1 MRRERPLAMPRS
13 RTSGSS
19 NRNRWNGLRSAPAA
33 LRLVPVLICLLF
45 VSASSALFG
54 NSDAAFAQTPPAAK
68 SPAAKATPAEPPV
81 VASAEPSEPKTPAM
95 MIVFDGS
102 GSMWGRLASDNAVKL
117 NMARDAVRKSWPK
130 LGTSVR
136 VGLASFGHNRKG
148 DCGDTE
154 VILDPATGDVGRFM
168 TPLDKLNPKGR
179 GPLVE
184 ALKEAAGEFAADTD
198 SAQTMLLIHD
208 DADNCQRDACA
219 AATEIKRDHPKL
231 VIHVLGLG
239 LSQADSQRMAC
250 VPQITGGKFFDA
262 QDSATVGQAMEEVFQ
277 LASANG
283 APVAPNPSPANVA
296 GPPAKTPVD
305 AIPTASARPAPPLP
319 PNLRPPGPPGLRL
332 MTALVTGGPALDI
345 PVRWRVWREGDG
357 AGAPLV
363 DTRAATIDLDIPP
376 GKYFVEARQGLVS
389 ARRSVEA
396 LPNVQVPVLL
406 ALNAG
411 ALERAA
417 VSQKSGVVVAPTVTI
432 TSTTTQAA
440 PGDSPNSVIW
450 PDASAREAVLLP
462 PGSWRIV
469 SEIGA
474 ARTEQVVTVTAGLI
488 TDLGKAF
495 AVGHLRLRAVDRE
508 GGQTAQRVN
517 FRIWEDDPESP
528 NGRREVAR
536 SAAAEPVFTLPPGT
550 YFVVARQGSAEVRER
565 VLLNGGDDVART
577 FILSLGRL
585 TMQSQL
591 QGAAGSISTDPVT
604 YRVLRLDPPPATTA
618 TIINGTGNDRS
629 ESGPVEV
636 ARTGAPM
643 ATLDLAAG
651 RYRIESQLGGQNA
664 RAVRT
669 VEIRPGAT
677 QAITIDYPAARVHL
691 RLVGNAARAATSDLY
706 WDIRDSSDNSV
717 WRTVQAEPRAF
728 LAAGRYKLR
737 IETRDRRYD
746 TTFEVKAGENLNL
759 DLDPPG

>member
-1 MRRERPLAMPRS
+1 MPILLNMGVS
-13 RTSGSS
+13 KPTGW
-19 NRNRWNGLRSAPAA
+19 NRVTRQL
-33 LRLVPVLICLLF
+33 
-45 VSASSALFG
+45 SALIG
-54 NSDAAFAQTPPAAK
+54 ALVLAGITSSSDAQSPTAAAKPPAAK
-68 SPAAKATPAEPPV
+68 AAPVAPAAPPATAPAAPETV
-81 VASAEPSEPKTPAM
+81 EPKTPAL

-102 GSMWGRLASDNAVKL
+102 GSMWGRLASDNAIKL
-117 NMARDAVRKSWPK
+117 TIARDAVRKSWPK
-130 LGTSVR
+130 LSTSVR
-136 VGLASFGHNRKG
+136 VGLSSFGHNRKS
-148 DCGDTE
+148 DCSDVE

-168 TPLDKLNPKGR
+168 TPLDKLNPKGK

-184 ALKEAAGEFAADTD
+184 AIKEAAGEFAAETD
-198 SAQTMLLIHD
+198 SAQNMLLIHD
-208 DADNCQRDACA
+208 DADNCQQDPCE
-219 AATEIKRDHPKL
+219 AATEIKANHPNL
-231 VIHVLGLG
+231 AIHVLGLG
-239 LSQADSQRMAC
+239 LSKADAQKMAC
-250 VPQITGGKFFDA
+250 IPRITGGKFFDA
-262 QDSATVGQAMEEVFQ
+262 QDTAAVGQALDDVFQ

-283 APVAPNPSPANVA
+283 VAKPTPAVTPPPAAKAPAGTAPSAAA
-296 GPPAKTPVD
+296 GPV
-305 AIPTASARPAPPLP
+305 RPAAPLP

-332 MTALVTGGPALDI
+332 MTALIPGGPALDI

-363 DTRAATIDLDIPP
+363 DTRASTIDLDMPP

-396 LPNVQVPVLL
+396 VANTQVPVML

-411 ALERAA
+411 ALERAPT
-417 VSQKSGVVVAPTVTI
+417 SQKSGVVVAPTVTI

-440 PGDSPNSVIW
+440 PGDSPFSVIW
-450 PDASAREAVLLP
+450 PDAYAREAVLLP
-462 PGSWRIV
+462 PGTWRVV

-474 ARTEQVVTVTAGLI
+474 ARTEQVVTVAAGQV
-488 TDLGKAF
+488 TDLGPAF

-508 GGQTAQRVN
+508 GGQTAQHVS

-528 NGRREVAR
+528 KGRREVAR

-577 FILSLGRL
+577 FILGLGRL
-585 TMQSQL
+585 TMQSRL
-591 QGAAGSISTDPVT
+591 QGHSGSLSADPIT
-604 YRVLRLDPPPATTA
+604 YRVLRLDPPTTA
-618 TIINGTGNDRS
+618 TAAAVVNGS
-629 ESGPVEV
+629 EQAESGPIEV
-636 ARTGAPM
+636 ARTGAPT

-664 RAVRT
+664 RATRT
-669 VEIRPGAT
+669 VEIKAGAT
-677 QAITIDYPAARVHL
+677 QAVTIDYSAARVHL
-691 RLVGNAARAATSDLY
+691 RLVGNAARTATSDLY
-706 WDIRDSSDNSV
+706 WDIRDNTDNSV

-737 IETRDRRYD
+737 IETRERRYD

>member
-1 MRRERPLAMPRS
+1 MPRS
-13 RTSGSS
+13 S
-19 NRNRWNGLRSAPAA
+19 NIGLFA
-33 LRLVPVLICLLF
+33 LGNFGRRGLACLMALI
-45 VSASSALFG
+45 
-54 NSDAAFAQTPPAAK
+54 AAFALNSAAAAQTAPPVAKPPAAK
-68 SPAAKATPAEPPV
+68 AAPVPVPAPAPAVKPAATAEPTEPKSPAL
-81 VASAEPSEPKTPAM
+81 

-102 GSMWGRLASDNAVKL
+102 GSMWGRLAADNAMKL
-117 NMARDAVRKSWPK
+117 GVARDAMRKSWPK
-130 LGTSVR
+130 LGPTVR
-136 VGLASFGHNRKG
+136 VGLASFGHTRKG
-148 DCGDTE
+148 DCSDTE
-154 VILDPATGDVGRFM
+154 VLLDPATGDVARLM
-168 TPLDKLNPKGR
+168 TPLDKLNPKGK
-179 GPLVE
+179 GPLV
-184 ALKEAAGEFAADTD
+184 AAIKEAAGEFAADSD
-198 SAQTMLLIHD
+198 SAQTMVLIHD
-208 DADNCQRDACA
+208 DADNCQQDVCD
-219 AATEIKRDHPKL
+219 AATAIKRDHPGIA
-231 VIHVLGLG
+231 IHVLGLG
-239 LSQADSQRMAC
+239 LSKADSERMAC
-250 VPQITGGKFFDA
+250 VPRITGGRFFNP
-262 QDSATVGQAMEEVFQ
+262 QDTAAVNQAMDEVFQ
-277 LASANG
+277 MAASAVMVPAGSPVG
-283 APVAPNPSPANVA
+283 AAATAAITSAAPTKTSTAAAVPPAKPVAPV
-296 GPPAKTPVD
+296 
-305 AIPTASARPAPPLP
+305 P

-332 MTALVTGGPALDI
+332 MTSLVANGPALDI

-363 DTRAATIDLDIPP
+363 DSRAATIDLDMPP

-396 LPNVQVPVLL
+396 VANVQVPVLL

-411 ALERAA
+411 AVERAPT
-417 VSQKSGVVVAPTVTI
+417 SQKSGVVVAPTVTI

-440 PGDSPNSVIW
+440 PGDSPYSVIW
-450 PDASAREAVLLP
+450 PDANAREAVLLP
-462 PGSWRIV
+462 PGTWRIV
-469 SEIGA
+469 SEIGS
-474 ARTEQVVTVTAGLI
+474 ARTERVVTVTAGQV

-508 GGQTAQRVN
+508 GGETAQHVS

-577 FILSLGRL
+577 FILGLGRL
-585 TMQSQL
+585 TMQSKL
-591 QGAAGSISTDPVT
+591 QGYSGAITGDPVT
-604 YRVLRLDPPPATTA
+604 YRVLRLDAPAVIAAGAPGPAAPGPAVSAVSDRTT
-618 TIINGTGNDRS
+618 T
-629 ESGPVEV
+629 GPVEV
-636 ARTGAPM
+636 ARTGAPT

-669 VEIRPGAT
+669 VDIKPGST
-677 QAITIDYPAARVHL
+677 QTITVDYPAARVHL

-706 WDIRDSSDNSV
+706 WDIRDSTDNSV
-717 WRTVQAEPRAF
+717 WRTVQSEPRAF

>member
-1 MRRERPLAMPRS
+1 MPKSINIGMFHGRRGVRCLLAFASVLAM
-13 RTSGSS
+13 TS
-19 NRNRWNGLRSAPAA
+19 
-33 LRLVPVLICLLF
+33 VV
-45 VSASSALFG
+45 
-54 NSDAAFAQTPPAAK
+54 DAQTPPTAANP
-68 SPAAKATPAEPPV
+68 PAAKTALVPAPAAAPTPAEP
-81 VASAEPSEPKTPAM
+81 AEPKTPAL

-102 GSMWGRLASDNAVKL
+102 GSMWGRLASDNAMKL
-117 NMARDAVRKSWPK
+117 GIARDAVRKSWPK
-130 LGTSVR
+130 IGPKVR
-136 VGLASFGHNRKG
+136 VGLASFGHTRKG

-154 VILDPATGDVGRFM
+154 VILDPATGDVARFM
-168 TPLDKLNPKGR
+168 TPLDKLNPKGK
-179 GPLVE
+179 GPLVD
-184 ALKEAAGEFAADTD
+184 AIKEAAGEFAADND

-208 DADNCQRDACA
+208 DADNCQKDACE
-219 AATEIKRDHPKL
+219 AATEIKRDHPNL

-239 LSQADSQRMAC
+239 LSKADAERMAC
-250 VPQITGGKFFDA
+250 VPRITGGKFFDA
-262 QDSATVGQAMEEVFQ
+262 QDTAAVGQAMDDVFV
-277 LASANG
+277 LANADGSTNATQPTPADSAAKLG
-283 APVAPNPSPANVA
+283 KAPPEKVAAAAPAA
-296 GPPAKTPVD
+296 PAK
-305 AIPTASARPAPPLP
+305 PLP
-319 PNLRPPGPPGLRL
+319 PNLRPPGTPGLRL
-332 MTALVTGGPALDI
+332 MTSLVPGGAALDI

-363 DTRAATIDLDIPP
+363 DARAATIDLDMAP

-411 ALERAA
+411 SLKRAPT
-417 VSQKSGVVVAPTVTI
+417 SQKSGVVVAPTVTI

-440 PGDSPNSVIW
+440 PGDSPYSVIW

-462 PGSWRIV
+462 PGTWRVV

-474 ARTEQVVTVTAGLI
+474 ARTEQVVAVIAGQD
-488 TDLGKAF
+488 TDLGPAF

-508 GGQTAQRVN
+508 GGQTAEN
-517 FRIWEDDPESP
+517 ASFRIWEDDPESP
-528 NGRREVAR
+528 RGRREVAR

-577 FILSLGRL
+577 FILGLGRL
-585 TMQSQL
+585 TLQSQL
-591 QGAAGSISTDPVT
+591 QGTSAPLSTDPVT
-604 YRVLRLDPPPATTA
+604 YRVLRLDAPPPAATA
-618 TIINGTGNDRS
+618 AGPGS
-629 ESGPVEV
+629 ERAETGPVEV
-636 ARTGAPM
+636 ARTGAPVT
-643 ATLDLAAG
+643 TLDLAAG

-669 VEIRPGAT
+669 VEIKPGQT
-677 QAITIDYPAARVHL
+677 QAITIDYPAARVRL
-691 RLVGNAARAATSDLY
+691 RLVGNAARTATSDLY
-706 WDIRDSSDNSV
+706 WDIRDSTDNSV

-737 IETRDRRYD
+737 IETRERRYD
-746 TTFEVKAGENLNL
+746 TTFEVKAGEHLNL